1 MTHNTTPLRLV
12 KPGDFIK
19 RKPDAKTV
27 YRKGDYD
34 RATKTYTLVDT
45 NDISRA
51 IYLKATTPVV
61 IGFTY

>member
-1 MTHNTTPLRLV
+1 MQTIPLRRV

-27 YRKGDYD
+27 YRRGDYD

-45 NDISRA
+45 DDISRA
-51 IYLKATTPVV
+51 IYLKATTLVV
-61 IGFTY
+61 VGFTY